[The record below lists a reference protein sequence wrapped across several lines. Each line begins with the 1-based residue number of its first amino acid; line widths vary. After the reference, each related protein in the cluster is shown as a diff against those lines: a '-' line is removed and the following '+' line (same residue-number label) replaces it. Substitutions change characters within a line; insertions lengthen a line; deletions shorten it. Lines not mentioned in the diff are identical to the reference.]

1 MWCAMSDPHNNASAE
16 FSDIQ
21 EILDLKTDNQYA
33 TLSTIVASTF
43 KLEFLSFQFVS
54 FFFSPF
60 FSTPEH
66 PLWNP
71 STLSP

>member
-1 MWCAMSDPHNNASAE
+1 MWCAMSDPHDNVSAE

-43 KLEFLSFQFVS
+43 KLEFLSFHLFLS
-54 FFFSPF
+54 FFSL

-66 PLWNP
+66 PLRNP